1 MRKLWVVATHEYLKI
16 TRKRSFLFG
25 TLAMP
30 LFFVVIMALTV
41 VIFVA
46 NEDQRPIGYV
56 DQAGLLKAVTS
67 LPPAEDDGPYPV
79 ELLAYADET
88 QARAALD
95 NGRLQAYYVLPAD
108 YLTSHKVQLYYLDK
122 RPSNAALHH
131 FDNLMRANLA
141 ASLPAEVAARAR
153 QGINLT
159 ARSADGR
166 QEVSGQSIVNLFVP
180 FFIGLFFS
188 IVVLSSGTYLLEA
201 VTDEK
206 ESRTIEVMAT
216 SMTPGQLI
224 GGKAIGLMA
233 VALTQIGILLGTIV
247 IGVMVGAQFIEALR
261 EFSMPWSMLL
271 TLALFFLPTFALIAG
286 MMLAVGSMVT
296 ETRQGQQ
303 IAGALNML
311 FTLPFF
317 FFIVFFSAPN
327 SPLATILT
335 IFPTTSFLTVALR
348 WGMTTIPAWEMIAG
362 WLSVTVSAL
371 GMVWAASRIFR
382 VGMLRYGQRLD
393 LKSMLRAV
401 RSGAEG

>member
-1 MRKLWVVATHEYLKI
+1 MPKLWVVARHEYVKI
-16 TRKRSFLFG
+16 TRKRSFLLG

-30 LFFVVIMALTV
+30 LFFVVIMALT
-41 VIFVA
+41 IVA
-46 NEDQRPIGYV
+46 LVAGEDQRPIGYV
-56 DQAGLLKAVTS
+56 DRAGLLKTVTS
-67 LPPAEDDGPYPV
+67 LPPDARDGPNPV
-79 ELLAYADET
+79 ELLAFANEG
-88 QARAALD
+88 QARAALEA
-95 NGRLQAYYVLPAD
+95 GRLQAYYVLPAD
-108 YLTSHKVQLYYLDK
+108 YLTSHDVQLFYWDK
-122 RPSNAALHH
+122 QPRGAAQRR
-131 FDNLMRANLA
+131 FDNLVRANLA
-141 ASLPAEVAARAR
+141 AALPAEVAARAQ

-166 QEVSGQSIVNLFVP
+166 QEMGGESFVNFFVP

-216 SMTPGQLI
+216 SLAPGQLI
-224 GGKAIGLMA
+224 GGKAIGLLA
-233 VALTQIGILLGTIV
+233 VALTQIGILLITIV
-247 IGVMVGAQFIEALR
+247 IGVLVGAQFIEALR
-261 EFSMPWSMLL
+261 GLSLPWSMLL
-271 TLALFFLPTFALIAG
+271 TLAWFFLPTFALIAG

-317 FFIVFFSAPN
+317 FMVVFLSAPN

-335 IFPTTSFLTVALR
+335 IFPTTSFLTIALR
-348 WGMTTIPAWEMIAG
+348 WGLTTIPVWEMIIG
-362 WLSVTVSAL
+362 WVLVTVSAVF
-371 GMVWAASRIFR
+371 MVWAAARIIR
-382 VGMLRYGQRLD
+382 VGMLRYCQRLD
-393 LKSMLRAV
+393 LKTMLRAV

>member
-1 MRKLWVVATHEYLKI
+1 MRKLWVVAKHEYAKI

-30 LFFVVIMALTV
+30 LFFVAIMALIIV
-41 VIFVA
+41 VMVTG
-46 NEDQRPIGYV
+46 EDQRPIGYV
-56 DQAGLLKAVTS
+56 DQAGLLITVTS
-67 LPPAEDDGPYPV
+67 LPPTEDDGPNPV
-79 ELLAYADET
+79 ELLAFADVA

-108 YLTSHKVQLYYLDK
+108 YLTSHNVQLYYWDK
-122 RPSNAALHH
+122 QPSSAALRR
-131 FDNLMRANLA
+131 FDNLVRANLA
-141 ASLPAEVAARAR
+141 AALPPEVAARAR

-166 QEVSGQSIVNLFVP
+166 QEVGGQSIVNLFVP

-188 IVVLSSGTYLLEA
+188 IVVLSSGAYLLEA
-201 VTDEK
+201 ITDEK

-224 GGKAIGLMA
+224 GGKALGLMA
-233 VALTQIGILLGTIV
+233 VALTQIGILIVTIV
-247 IGVMVGAQFIEALR
+247 IGVMIGAQFVEALR
-261 EFSMPWSMLL
+261 GFSLPWSMLL
-271 TLALFFLPTFALIAG
+271 TLALFFLPTYALIAG
-286 MMLAVGSMVT
+286 MMIAVGSMVT

-317 FFIVFFSAPN
+317 FFIVFFTAPN

-335 IFPTTSFLTVALR
+335 IFPTTAFLTIALR
-348 WGMTTIPAWEMIAG
+348 WSLTTIPMWEMVVG
-362 WLSVTVSAL
+362 WVLVTVSAIF
-371 GMVWAASRIFR
+371 MVWAASRIFR
-382 VGMLRYGQRLD
+382 MGMLHYGQRLD

-401 RSGAEG
+401 RTGAEG

>member
-1 MRKLWVVATHEYLKI
+1 MPKLWVVAKHEYVKI
-16 TRKRSFLFG
+16 TRKRSFVLG

-30 LFFVVIMALTV
+30 LFFVVIMALT
-41 VIFVA
+41 IVA
-46 NEDQRPIGYV
+46 LVASEDQRPVGYV
-56 DQAGLLKAVTS
+56 DRAGLLKTVTS
-67 LPPAEDDGPYPV
+67 LPPDADDGPNPV
-79 ELLAYADET
+79 ELLAFANEG
-88 QARAALD
+88 QARAALEE
-95 NGRLQAYYVLPAD
+95 GRLQAYYVLPAD
-108 YLTSHKVQLYYLDK
+108 YLASHDVQLFYWDK
-122 RPSNAALHH
+122 QPRGAAQRR
-131 FDNLMRANLA
+131 FDNLVRANLTA
-141 ASLPAEVAARAR
+141 ELPAEVAARAQ
-153 QGINLT
+153 QGIDLT

-166 QEVSGQSIVNLFVP
+166 QEVAGDSVVNLFVP

-216 SMTPGQLI
+216 SMTPGQSI
-224 GGKAIGLMA
+224 GGKAIGLLA
-233 VALTQIGILLGTIV
+233 VALTQIGILLVTIV

-261 EFSMPWSMLL
+261 GLSLPWSMLL
-271 TLALFFLPTFALIAG
+271 TLACFFLPTFALIAG

-317 FFIVFFSAPN
+317 FMVVFFSAPN

-335 IFPTTSFLTVALR
+335 IFPTTSFLTIALR
-348 WGMTTIPAWEMIAG
+348 WGLTTIPVWEMIIG
-362 WLSVTVSAL
+362 WVLVTVSAVF
-371 GMVWAASRIFR
+371 MVWAAARIFR

-401 RSGAEG
+401 RTGAEG

>member
-1 MRKLWVVATHEYLKI
+1 MRKLWVVAKHEYAKI
-16 TRKRSFLFG
+16 TRKRSFLLG

-30 LFFVVIMALTV
+30 LFFVAIMALTIV
-41 VIFVA
+41 VAVA
-46 NEDQRPIGYV
+46 GEDQRPLGYV
-56 DQAGLLKAVTS
+56 DQAGVLKAVTS
-67 LPPAEDDGPYPV
+67 LPANEDDGPNPV
-79 ELLAYADET
+79 ELLAFADEA

-95 NGRLQAYYVLPAD
+95 SGQIQAYYVLPAD
-108 YLTSHKVQLYYLDK
+108 YLNSHNVRLFYWDKAPRGQVQ
-122 RPSNAALHH
+122 RR
-131 FDNLMRANLA
+131 FDNLVRANLTT
-141 ASLPAEVAARAR
+141 SLPADVAARAQ
-153 QGINLT
+153 QGIDLT

-166 QEVSGQSIVNLFVP
+166 QEVGGQSFINLFVP

-188 IVVLSSGTYLLEA
+188 IVVLSSGAYLLEA

-206 ESRTIEVMAT
+206 ESRTVEVMTT

-224 GGKAIGLMA
+224 GGKAIGLMS
-233 VALTQIGILLGTIV
+233 VALTQIGILAAAIAGGLI
-247 IGVMVGAQFIEALR
+247 VGAQFIEALR
-261 EFSMPWSMLL
+261 GLSIPWSMFL
-271 TLALFFLPTFALIAG
+271 TLALFFVPTFALIAG

-317 FFIVFFSAPN
+317 FIVVFFTAPN

-335 IFPTTSFLTVALR
+335 IFPTTSFLTIALR
-348 WGMTTIPAWEMIAG
+348 WGMTTIPLWEMVVG
-362 WLSVTVSAL
+362 WVLVTASAVFA
-371 GMVWAASRIFR
+371 VWAASRIFR

-401 RSGAEG
+401 RTGAEG